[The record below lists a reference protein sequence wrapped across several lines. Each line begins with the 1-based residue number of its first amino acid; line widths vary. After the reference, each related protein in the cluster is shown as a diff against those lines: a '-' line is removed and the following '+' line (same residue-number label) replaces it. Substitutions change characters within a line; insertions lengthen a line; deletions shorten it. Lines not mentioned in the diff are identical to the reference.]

1 MTNQCPPDLHKPII
15 KKFEKHKAYSFLK
28 DNIWGAYLAD
38 MQLISTYKNE
48 FRFLSCVIYIFSK
61 YAKIVPLKYKK
72 GIIISKSFQIILDEC
87 NRKPNEIGVDK
98 GGDFYNRSMKSWLQ
112 NNDVEIFLTHNEGKS
127 VVLKDS
133 QKIKNNVY
141 KYMTSISKTVYIGKF
156 DDTVNE
162 YNNTDHKTI
171 KIRPADIKSRTD
183 INFNLENNDK
193 YPKFEVGDP
202 VRISKHK

>member
-1 MTNQCPPDLHKPII
+1 
-15 KKFEKHKAYSFLK
+15 
-28 DNIWGAYLAD
+28 
-38 MQLISTYKNE
+38 
-48 FRFLSCVIYIFSK
+48 
-61 YAKIVPLKYKK
+61 
-72 GIIISKSFQIILDEC
+72 
-87 NRKPNEIGVDK
+87 
-98 GGDFYNRSMKSWLQ
+98 
-112 NNDVEIFLTHNEGKS
+112 
-127 VVLKDS
+127 
-133 QKIKNNVY
+133 
-141 KYMTSISKTVYIGKF
+141 MTSISKNVYIRKF